1 MSSVDTQHL
10 RSWIGRKESR
20 EDVVTAWPAIG
31 LAATLDRADPQPK
44 PGDAIPPGWHWLY
57 FLEAT
62 PASGLGKEGH
72 PKVGGFLPETGLPRR
87 MWAGGRIQFKRALR
101 VGEAIRRDS
110 EIMSIEP
117 KRGRSGQ
124 LVFVTV
130 RHTVSA
136 GGEVAVVED
145 HDIVYRE
152 APRPGDAPPAQNPAP
167 REAPW
172 RRELT
177 ADPVMLFR
185 YSALTFIGHR
195 IHYDIDYCRQEEGYP
210 GLLVH
215 GPLQTLLLLD
225 LCRRHESRPVI
236 QIDYRAVHPLFH
248 FERFSINGAPAA
260 DGASSEVWTANASGN
275 YGMRATV
282 CFI

>member
-1 MSSVDTQHL
+1 MRAVAPNL
-10 RSWIGRKESR
+10 RAWIGRKQSR
-20 EDVVTAWPAIG
+20 EDVVSAWPVSA
-31 LAATLDRADPQPK
+31 LAATFDRHDPEPR
-44 PGDAIPPGWHWLY
+44 PGDAIPSGWNWLY
-57 FLEAT
+57 FLET
-62 PASGLGKEGH
+62 IPASELGPEGH
-72 PKVGGFLPETGLPRR
+72 PRVGGFLPETGLPRR
-87 MWAGGRIQFKRALR
+87 MWAGGRIHFKRPLR

-110 EIMSIEP
+110 EIISIEP
-117 KRGRSGQ
+117 KRGRSGR

-136 GGEVAVVED
+136 GGEVVVVED

-152 APRPGDAPPAQNPAP
+152 APRPDDAPAAQHPAP

-172 RRELT
+172 RREMI

-195 IHYDIDYCRQEEGYP
+195 IHFDLDYCRQEEGYP
-210 GLLVH
+210 GLVVH

-225 LCRRHESRPVI
+225 LCRRHETRPVRSI
-236 QIDYRAVHPLFH
+236 EYRAVHPLFH
-248 FERFSINGAPAA
+248 FERFSINGAPSA
-260 DGASSEVWTANASGN
+260 DGATSELWTANAAGN
-275 YGMRATV
+275 FGMRATV